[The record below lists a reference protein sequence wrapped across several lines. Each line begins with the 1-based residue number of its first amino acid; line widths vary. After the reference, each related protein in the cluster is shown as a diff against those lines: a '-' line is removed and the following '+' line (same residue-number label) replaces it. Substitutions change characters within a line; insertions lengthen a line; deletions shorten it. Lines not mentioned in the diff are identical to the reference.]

1 MSISVCKFSYLH
13 GNGRFPKSVVLL
25 FVSLF
30 VSLLLPFTSLV
41 VGSLIHTIIKR
52 EKERRKNVSGGT
64 MMMTIKT
71 RREFHS
77 RSARNTRHNI
87 EHPEHSEELNASLGG
102 ESKQKWNTKT
112 TQKTRQRVDDDFR
125 AADEMI
131 KEIQFSLTFSFLFI
145 RTVIPALA
153 AGGRSDDPSSALP
166 APKGASIFA
175 KLAPIIL

>member
-1 MSISVCKFSYLH
+1 M
-13 GNGRFPKSVVLL
+13 
-25 FVSLF
+25 
-30 VSLLLPFTSLV
+30 
-41 VGSLIHTIIKR
+41 
-52 EKERRKNVSGGT
+52 

-77 RSARNTRHNI
+77 RSARNTRHKI
-87 EHPEHSEELNASLGG
+87 EHPEHSEELNASLGRG
-102 ESKQKWNTKT
+102 RASKQKWNTKT

-131 KEIQFSLTFSFLFI
+131 KEIQFSLTLSFLFI

>member
-1 MSISVCKFSYLH
+1 
-13 GNGRFPKSVVLL
+13 
-25 FVSLF
+25 
-30 VSLLLPFTSLV
+30 
-41 VGSLIHTIIKR
+41 
-52 EKERRKNVSGGT
+52 

-125 AADEMI
+125 AADAMI
-131 KEIQFSLTFSFLFI
+131 KEIQFSLTLSFLFI

-166 APKGASIFA
+166 APSKGASIFA

>member
-1 MSISVCKFSYLH
+1 
-13 GNGRFPKSVVLL
+13 
-25 FVSLF
+25 
-30 VSLLLPFTSLV
+30 
-41 VGSLIHTIIKR
+41 
-52 EKERRKNVSGGT
+52 
-64 MMMTIKT
+64 MMTIKT

-87 EHPEHSEELNASLGG
+87 EHPEHSEELNASLGV

-112 TQKTRQRVDDDFR
+112 TQKTRQRVDGDFR

-131 KEIQFSLTFSFLFI
+131 KEIQFSLTLSFLFI

-166 APKGASIFA
+166 APSKGASIFA